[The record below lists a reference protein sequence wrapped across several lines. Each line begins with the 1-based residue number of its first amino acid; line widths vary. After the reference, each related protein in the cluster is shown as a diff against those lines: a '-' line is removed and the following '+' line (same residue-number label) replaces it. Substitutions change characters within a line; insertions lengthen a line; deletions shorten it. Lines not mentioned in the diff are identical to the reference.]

1 MNFYFYVVYFFPTFL
16 INLLGLFF
24 QMDFDIPNSTF
35 DNIHFVKE
43 VGSYF
48 FSILSTNYVVFQTG
62 QFFRLKRMHHI
73 APSLFDF
80 AAMQSSLAAT
90 DKWICIRDI
99 GICRCLNLI
108 QTHKCSLWIMRQHI
122 FQTKLC

>member
-1 MNFYFYVVYFFPTFL
+1 
-16 INLLGLFF
+16 
-24 QMDFDIPNSTF
+24 MDFDIPNSTF

-48 FSILSTNYVVFQTG
+48 SSILSTNYVVFETG

-90 DKWICIRDI
+90 KVIMHKSHGGVSLVEQDI
-99 GICRCLNLI
+99 IEYI
-108 QTHKCSLWIMRQHI
+108 SWPI
-122 FQTKLC
+122 